1 MALKLGGLLVHRL
14 VCRVDM
20 VVGRPRRD
28 GMDVQRAEV
37 LVDVGLDLRQRLLA
51 ALDGHLLRVRRHG
64 LPLLGVDLGHVRQ
77 LELRPPQVEVP
88 VVHAAGSV
96 DEPVDLRAVARVVHQ
111 SALDEVVGVDA
122 LAHADKRALV
132 RVAAPDRHDWQ
143 TGVVLR
149 IDGQLHPV
157 RRYLL
162 IRDLV
167 GALGLG
173 HLEVEAAAAR
183 HHLRVAVLL
192 VEGRVPRVVGVEP
205 PEPHAG
211 V

>member
-1 MALKLGGLLVHRL
+1 M
-14 VCRVDM
+14 
-20 VVGRPRRD
+20 PRRYGRWSPPRD
-28 GMDVQRAEV
+28 GVDVQRAEV

-51 ALDGHLLRVRRHG
+51 ALDWHLLRVRRHG

-111 SALDEVVGVDA
+111 TALDEVVGVDA
-122 LAHADKRALV
+122 LAHADERALV
-132 RVAAPDRHDWQ
+132 RVAAPDRHDGQ
-143 TGVVLR
+143 AGVVLR

-157 RRYLL
+157 RRYLP
-162 IRDLV
+162 IRDLD
-167 GALGLG
+167 
-173 HLEVEAAAAR
+173 AR
-183 HHLRVAVLL
+183 LASATSKSKPL
-192 VEGRVPRVVGVEP
+192 P
-205 PEPHAG
+205 PDTIS